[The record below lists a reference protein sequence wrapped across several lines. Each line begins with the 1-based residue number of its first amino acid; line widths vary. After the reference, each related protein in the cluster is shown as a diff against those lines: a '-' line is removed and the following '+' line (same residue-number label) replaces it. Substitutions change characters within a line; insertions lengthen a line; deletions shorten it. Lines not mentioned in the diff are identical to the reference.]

1 MTRRKEKCRRSRTKR
16 QSEEI
21 TKRVQ
26 AGDEVPIEKRKKDN
40 YIWVVEEKSTF
51 KGKDDMPSYTYKPD
65 PTSGKWNKVNFT
77 DSSHKAI
84 ALCGGCKQPKP
95 PIVVRHSTTG
105 KGRCATISNPTL
117 DRLKL
122 RSIVRYSSVVDAGS
136 SRLLQW

>member
-1 MTRRKEKCRRSRTKR
+1 MTRCKEKCMRSRKR

-84 ALCGGCKQPKP
+84 ALCDGCKQPRP
-95 PIVVRHSTTG
+95 PTVVRHSTTS
-105 KGRCATISNPTL
+105 KGGVAP
-117 DRLKL
+117 
-122 RSIVRYSSVVDAGS
+122 
-136 SRLLQW
+136 

>member
-1 MTRRKEKCRRSRTKR
+1 MTRCIEKCMRSRKR

-26 AGDEVPIEKRKKDN
+26 AGDEVPIEKRKKGN

-84 ALCGGCKQPKP
+84 ALCGGCKQLKP
-95 PIVVRHSTTG
+95 PIVVRHSTTS
-105 KGRCATISNPTL
+105 KGGVPP
-117 DRLKL
+117 
-122 RSIVRYSSVVDAGS
+122 
-136 SRLLQW
+136 

>member
-1 MTRRKEKCRRSRTKR
+1 MARCKEKCMRSRKR

-84 ALCGGCKQPKP
+84 ALCDGCKQPRP
-95 PIVVRHSTTG
+95 PTVVRHSTTS
-105 KGRCATISNPTL
+105 KGGVPP
-117 DRLKL
+117 
-122 RSIVRYSSVVDAGS
+122 
-136 SRLLQW
+136 